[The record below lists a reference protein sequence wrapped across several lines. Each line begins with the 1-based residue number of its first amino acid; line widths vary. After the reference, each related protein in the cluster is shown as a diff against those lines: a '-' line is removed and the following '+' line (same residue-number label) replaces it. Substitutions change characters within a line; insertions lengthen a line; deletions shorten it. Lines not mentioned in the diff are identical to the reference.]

1 MSFEVDAISF
11 VMIFRFSRTGEKAG
25 ERTGEKMGKRR
36 KTEKAEDIP
45 RLLVA
50 RGDKRPLAS
59 PCPGSAPLDFVTS
72 GAPTASKL
80 APSALLSPTGFR
92 GRDKGRKPKKAED
105 IPRLVVNRGD
115 KMPLNSPCS
124 GLAPLDFVTSVAS
137 RASRSMPSAL
147 LSPTGFRRR
156 GRGRGEGG
164 KTEIVEDVP
173 CFVVDKGVKK
183 LLAATWYLK
192 PAALVALALMS
203 LRLVFG
209 GKEIRSKQE
218 RRGRQTMIMEIEK
231 QSFS

>member
-1 MSFEVDAISF
+1 MSFEIDEISF

-50 RGDKRPLAS
+50 RGDKKPLAS
-59 PCPGSAPLDFVTS
+59 PCPGSATLDFVTS
-72 GAPTASKL
+72 SKL
-80 APSALLSPTGFR
+80 TPSALLSPTGFR
-92 GRDKGRKPKKAED
+92 GRDKKIKTKKAED
-105 IPRLVVNRGD
+105 IPCLVVNRSD
-115 KMPLNSPCS
+115 KKPLTSRCS

-137 RASRSMPSAL
+137 SASRSMPSAL

-156 GRGRGEGG
+156 GRGRGEGR
-164 KTEIVEDVP
+164 KTEKVEEVP
-173 CFVVDKGVKK
+173 CLVVDKGVKK

-209 GKEIRSKQE
+209 GKEIRSKSE
-218 RRGRQTMIMEIEK
+218 EEDIP
-231 QSFS
+231 